1 MADGSTA
8 GNATQ
13 RFCNGVLRRP
23 ETAGCQAGRGI
34 SAAAS
39 SLRCFAAIDRHG
51 FGLLLVNPGM
61 NVRSRLGKVGQ
72 VPVLERA

>member
-23 ETAGCQAGRGI
+23 ETAGCPVGRGI
-34 SAAAS
+34 SAAGS
-39 SLRCFAAIDRHG
+39 LLRCFTAIDRYRI
-51 FGLLLVNPGM
+51 GLLLENPGM
-61 NVRSRLGKVGQ
+61 NVRSRLGQVG
-72 VPVLERA
+72 